1 MNTKAK
7 LFLLSGIAIL
17 IIMIDQYSKYIIRT
31 DPYWQYIDLIPGWLG
46 FHYTLNPGMALGID
60 LLSTPV
66 VSSISILAALGI
78 ITFVLYH
85 LKSSTTGYVALMGL
99 VIGGAFGNII
109 DRLFLGP
116 IQGHEG
122 LLQGRVV
129 DFIHFYFQVGDTP
142 VFPYI
147 FNVADMAI
155 STAIITLLIFHKR
168 LMPDEVTPPTPSE
181 TVLEQKT
188 E

>member
-7 LFLLSGIAIL
+7 LMLLSGIALL
-17 IIMIDQYSKYIIRT
+17 IVMLDQYTKYIVRT
-31 DPYWQYIDLIPGWLG
+31 DPYWQYVDLIPGWLG

-60 LLSTPV
+60 LLSTPI
-66 VSSISILAALGI
+66 VSSISILAAMGI
-78 ITFVLYH
+78 IAYVLYN

-116 IQGHEG
+116 VQGYEG
-122 LLQGRVV
+122 VLQGRVV
-129 DFIHFYFQVGDTP
+129 DFIHFYAQVGDTP

-147 FNVADMAI
+147 FNIADMAI

-168 LMPDEVTPPTPSE
+168 LMPEELTPQEPKVAVS
-181 TVLEQKT
+181 EQKQ

>member
-7 LFLLSGIAIL
+7 LILLSGIALL
-17 IIMIDQYSKYIIRT
+17 IIIIDQYSKYIIRT
-31 DPYWQYIDLIPGWLG
+31 DPYWQYVDLIPGWLG

-66 VSSISILAALGI
+66 VSSISIIAALGI
-78 ITFVLYH
+78 IAFVLYH

-129 DFIHFYFQVGDTP
+129 DFIHFYLQVGDTP

-155 STAIITLLIFHKR
+155 STAIVTLLIFHKR
-168 LMPDEVTPPTPSE
+168 LMPDEVTLPTPSE
-181 TVLEQKT
+181 TVSEQKT

>member
-1 MNTKAK
+1 VNTKAK
-7 LFLLSGIAIL
+7 LTLLSGIALL
-17 IIMIDQYSKYIIRT
+17 IILLDQYSKYIIRT
-31 DPYWQYIDLIPGWLG
+31 NPYWQYVDLIPGWLG

-66 VSSISILAALGI
+66 VSSISIFAAIGI
-78 ITFVLYH
+78 IVYVLYH
-85 LKSSTTGYVALMGL
+85 LKTSTTGYVVLMGL

-116 IQGHEG
+116 VQGYQG
-122 LLQGRVV
+122 ILQGRVV
-129 DFIHFYFQVGDTP
+129 DFIHFYFQFGDTP

-147 FNVADMAI
+147 FNIADMAI

-168 LMPDEVTPPTPSE
+168 LMPEEATPQDPKE
-181 TVLEQKT
+181 TASAQQPE
-188 E
+188 